1 MGLVKEL
8 GRRRWTNLLVEGGA
22 GILVLFDADLVDE
35 VEAFVAP
42 LIVGGCGPSP
52 VGGIG
57 TQRIADGRR
66 LRTRVEILDGDIW
79 VRGRKANHLDVTPFR
94 RVHHDSSP
102 TSGPPHPT
110 VEIVGT
116 FPTARGS
123 MRSNPNERSYMAH
136 PRYQRAGDHARP
148 FPWSTSAQVPESV
161 CRSTTSAREPN
172 CRKEPTTLIVNSRR
186 IRLNYAIND
195 VGPSGFRPSEL
206 WATRDGKSWA
216 RYSNEPPPDG
226 PLVVHVADEGR
237 YGFSIAVRN
246 GVGVS
251 SGTPKLGDEPQV
263 WVVVDE
269 TSPEVKIGR
278 ASVGQGHETGT
289 IAVEWS
295 ATDERLTVKPVTL
308 SVSTRKDGPWTP
320 IATSIEN
327 TGRYVWHMPRDHP
340 MPFMSRSRP
349 PTVPETSVVIRLAT
363 RSRSTLP
370 APRARSSV
378 SMPKKVSQPN
388 RHPRSDERQHY
399 GSSPR

>member
-1 MGLVKEL
+1 MSVRTWLILGISGLAIML
-8 GRRRWTNLLVEGGA
+8 AL
-22 GILVLFDADLVDE
+22 
-35 VEAFVAP
+35 
-42 LIVGGCGPSP
+42 
-52 VGGIG
+52 
-57 TQRIADGRR
+57 
-66 LRTRVEILDGDIW
+66 
-79 VRGRKANHLDVTPFR
+79 
-94 RVHHDSSP
+94 
-102 TSGPPHPT
+102 
-110 VEIVGT
+110 
-116 FPTARGS
+116 
-123 MRSNPNERSYMAH
+123 
-136 PRYQRAGDHARP
+136 
-148 FPWSTSAQVPESV
+148 FPWSISAQVPESV
-161 CRSTTSAREPN
+161 CRPTTSAREPN

-195 VGPSGFRPSEL
+195 VGPSGISTIEL

-278 ASVGQGHETGT
+278 VSVGQGHETGT

-340 MPFMSRSRP
+340 YAFYVKVEAADRAGNIGSDTTRDPIKIDLTRP
-349 PTVPETSVVIRLAT
+349 KGTIIGVDAEKKSANLTVI
-363 RSRSTLP
+363 P
-370 APRARSSV
+370 APMNDNITVKPEMIFGIGWSR
-378 SMPKKVSQPN
+378 
-388 RHPRSDERQHY
+388 
-399 GSSPR
+399 